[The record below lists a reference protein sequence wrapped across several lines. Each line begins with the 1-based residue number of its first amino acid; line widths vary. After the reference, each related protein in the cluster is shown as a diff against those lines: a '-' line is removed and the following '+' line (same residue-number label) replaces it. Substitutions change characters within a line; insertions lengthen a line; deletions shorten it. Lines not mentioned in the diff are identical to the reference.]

1 MPYYKVCEKCGARG
15 NAKRKKGKK
24 KMSKWKVTSN
34 YINGKKEYAVY
45 RNIRDDEPDHSGNR
59 EYATG
64 YMESREEAQKIADE
78 KNAVNIRL

>member
-1 MPYYKVCEKCGARG
+1 
-15 NAKRKKGKK
+15 
-24 KMSKWKVTSN
+24 MSKWEITSN
-34 YINGKKEYAVY
+34 YINGKEKYAVY

-78 KNAVNIRL
+78 KNAVL